1 MIPHGRRMM
10 RPMRLAPSVGL
21 LLVAL
26 AAAAP
31 APAAELP
38 PACAADVQ
46 HLCPN
51 DKAGSARQASCV
63 KQHQSSLT
71 PVCKQ
76 SLAKQAQAAAA
87 ACRSDI
93 AKFCPGVRP
102 VGGDL
107 AKCMKPHTNELSPH
121 CRATADN
128 L

>member
-1 MIPHGRRMM
+1 M
-10 RPMRLAPSVGL
+10 
-21 LLVAL
+21 
-26 AAAAP
+26 
-31 APAAELP
+31 
-38 PACAADVQ
+38 
-46 HLCPN
+46 
-51 DKAGSARQASCV
+51 

-76 SLAKQAQAAAA
+76 SLAKQAQSAAA

-93 AKFCPGVRP
+93 ARFCPGVRP
-102 VGGDL
+102 AGGGL